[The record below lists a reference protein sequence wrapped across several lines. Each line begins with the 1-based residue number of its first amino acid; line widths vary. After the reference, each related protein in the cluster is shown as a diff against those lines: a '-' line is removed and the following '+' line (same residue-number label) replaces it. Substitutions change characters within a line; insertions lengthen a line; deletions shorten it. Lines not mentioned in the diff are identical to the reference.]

1 MTIPK
6 IRVWDP
12 ELCLMIPD
20 NCLEKDVS
28 GKIYVVCSPNTGR
41 KLVIAHEIDPQYIM
55 QSFHVFDKRLNGI
68 EIYEGDIVEFEDYNS
83 DYGNTYMNF
92 GVVELTDLG
101 LNITNRFEVELEDL
115 LLGNNQLDVKVVGNI
130 YQNKDLLE
138 EI

>member
-1 MTIPK
+1 M
-6 IRVWDP
+6 RAWDSENCIMFP
-12 ELCLMIPD
+12 DHCLTKH
-20 NCLEKDVS
+20 ES
-28 GKIYVVCSPNTGR
+28 GKIYAVCSPVTGR

-55 QSFHVFDKRLNGI
+55 QSFHVVDKSLNGV

-83 DYGNTYMNF
+83 DYEDTFMNF

-101 LNITNRFEVELEDL
+101 LNITNRFEAELEDL
-115 LLGNNQLDVKVVGNI
+115 LLGNNQLDVKVIGNI